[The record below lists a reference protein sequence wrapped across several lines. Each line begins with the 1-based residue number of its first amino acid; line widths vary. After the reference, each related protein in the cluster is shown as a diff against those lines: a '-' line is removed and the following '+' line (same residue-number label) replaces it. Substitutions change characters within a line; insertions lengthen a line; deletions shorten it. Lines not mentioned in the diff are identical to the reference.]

1 MSKMKNFVKPVNS
14 HLILFDQPKVAIVR
28 GYVERVFG
36 MLISQHIDEYDA
48 IVTNRTIL
56 TDEELNTA
64 GNIND
69 NEDDSLESLH
79 YFKSWPNLT
88 MEDISETYR
97 QTKGTRD
104 IDDSF
109 NDLKNLGC
117 IVPEIEY
124 PIVATIEKNES
135 DYYLGCKELSLQN
148 MKRGWIPCILED
160 LYSIQRFLK
169 RRIVLTS
176 STEDD
181 IEPSEINFM
190 NELLENQYTHG
201 IFGANLYSTEPFI
214 NDGVHTYGLNGT
226 KEKMTREEFLRKFPN
241 AYEI

>member
-1 MSKMKNFVKPVNS
+1 MNKTKNFAKPVNS
-14 HLILFDQPKVAIVR
+14 HLILFDQPKVAVVK
-28 GYVERVFG
+28 GYIERVFG
-36 MLISQHIDEYDA
+36 MLISQYIDEYDA

-56 TDEELNTA
+56 TDEELNTTW
-64 GNIND
+64 NIHD

-109 NDLKNLGC
+109 SDLKTLGC
-117 IVPEIEY
+117 IIPEIEH
-124 PIVATIEKNES
+124 PIDVVIERNEE
-135 DYYLGCKELSLQN
+135 DYYLGCKELNLQN
-148 MKRGWIPCILED
+148 MKHGWIPCVLED

-169 RRIVLTS
+169 RRIVLIS
-176 STEDD
+176 STENA
-181 IEPSEINFM
+181 IEPCEINFM
-190 NELLENQYTHG
+190 NELLENQFTHG
-201 IFGANLYSTEPFI
+201 VFRTNLYSDNPCV

-226 KEKMTREEFLRKFPN
+226 KEKMTREEFLEKFPN
-241 AYEI
+241 SYEI